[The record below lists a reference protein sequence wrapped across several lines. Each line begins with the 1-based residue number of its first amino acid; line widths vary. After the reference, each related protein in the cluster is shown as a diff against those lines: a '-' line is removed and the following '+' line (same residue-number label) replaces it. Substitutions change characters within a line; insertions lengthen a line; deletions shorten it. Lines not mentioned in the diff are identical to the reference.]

1 MDDPIMWI
9 IIGVVALIVIIALI
23 ALVTRSSNKKK
34 LTAAADLRKDAR
46 EREQQLER
54 QHSVA
59 REQEHRAAAAEQEA
73 KAKAAEAERMRAEA
87 DEHHSAIDEQR
98 RDVRR
103 MEQHADKLDPRHR
116 ADDLG
121 GDTRHGTAK
130 AGDDR
135 GTGPVR
141 DVSGAAGAA
150 GAPGNGGRHFAAEN
164 PATPHPDDAGRSLDP
179 RADDTSG
186 GTVADTEWTGRDEP
200 RR

>member
-9 IIGVVALIVIIALI
+9 IIGVVALIVVIALI
-23 ALVTRSSNKKK
+23 ALVTRGNNKKK
-34 LTAAADLRKDAR
+34 LAAAADLRKDAR

-73 KAKAAEAERMRAEA
+73 EAKAAEAERMRAEA
-87 DEHHSAIDEQR
+87 DEHRSAIDEQR

-121 GDTRHGTAK
+121 GDARHSTGK
-130 AGDDR
+130 IGDGR

-141 DVSGAAGAA
+141 EDSGVAGAL
-150 GAPGNGGRHFAAEN
+150 GTGGRHHTPEH
-164 PATPHPDDAGRSLDP
+164 PATPHPDDARRSLDP
-179 RADDTSG
+179 RADEAAG
-186 GTVADTEWTGRDEP
+186 GTVADTQWTGRDEP